1 MDICKSGKIII
12 MSEKITLPTGA
23 KLEISLLAFEDAWSV
38 VQTITKVLEG
48 IHIDLKEVDFANI
61 VATDVFNLKAP
72 ICAILSNKEI
82 IDAAKICF
90 KRTLYNGIKID
101 GQTFETKD
109 SRKDFLPVVYHVIK
123 ENISPFFAN
132 LLSLL
137 GTK

>member
-1 MDICKSGKIII
+1 MGD
-12 MSEKITLPTGA
+12 KITLPSGA
-23 KLEISLLAFEDAWSV
+23 ILDITLLPFEEAWTV

-61 VATDVFNLKAP
+61 GATDVFNLKSP
-72 ICAILSNKEI
+72 ICAVLSNKDI
-82 IDAAKICF
+82 IDAARICF

-101 GQTFETKD
+101 GHTFETKD